1 MYPCVRVDDAF
12 RITELYTAFERKF
25 QSNHNFRGE
34 YHNFYEMVIVLD
46 GEVGLTAE
54 NDVFILRKGQ
64 AFFHE
69 PMEFHRLWSE
79 GGSEPHV
86 VFFTFNAE
94 NVPQYESKFLV
105 VDDND
110 EPQRIL
116 HNLLPE
122 FKRDD
127 FKLLELENTDDIK
140 WQIGL
145 KQLEAYVLKLLLK
158 SAGKVKREIKSRS
171 AMNYSKAVYILE
183 NNIDKNLSIG
193 EIAKMCE
200 MSEVSLK
207 KTFARFSGTGVMKYF
222 NSLKIVAAEKMI
234 KNGVS
239 LGECAEKLGFQNQN
253 YFSAVFKRITGK
265 SPSQFK
271 KEETNV

>member
-12 RITELYTAFERKF
+12 RITELYTAFEKKF

-34 YHNFYEMVIVLD
+34 YHNFYELVIVVD

-54 NDVFILRKGQ
+54 NDVYILKKGQ

-127 FKLLELENTDDIK
+127 FKLLELENPNDIN

-171 AMNYSKAVYILE
+171 ATNYAKAVYVLE

-200 MSEVSLK
+200 MSEISLK
-207 KTFARFSGTGVMKYF
+207 KTFSKFSGTGVMNYF
-222 NSLKIVAAEKMI
+222 NRLKIVAAEKMI

-239 LGECAEKLGFQNQN
+239 FKECAEKLGFQNQN
-253 YFSAVFKRITGK
+253 YFSTVFKRIMGK
-265 SPSQFK
+265 SPTQFK
-271 KEETNV
+271 KDMV